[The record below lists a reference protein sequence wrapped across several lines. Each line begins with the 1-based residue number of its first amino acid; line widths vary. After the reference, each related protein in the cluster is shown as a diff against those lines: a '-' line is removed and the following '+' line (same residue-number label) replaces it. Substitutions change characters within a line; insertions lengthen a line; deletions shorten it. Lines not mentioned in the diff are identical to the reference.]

1 MFADMHFTIINQRE
15 VEIGVSICTKI
26 RVASPIG
33 TQRRFDIGVL
43 AEFAKQLAGDLDTLR
58 HLTGAGRV
66 KVVQ

>member
-33 TQRRFDIGVL
+33 MQRRFDIGVL
-43 AEFAKQLAGDLDTLR
+43 AEFAKQLACNFDTLR